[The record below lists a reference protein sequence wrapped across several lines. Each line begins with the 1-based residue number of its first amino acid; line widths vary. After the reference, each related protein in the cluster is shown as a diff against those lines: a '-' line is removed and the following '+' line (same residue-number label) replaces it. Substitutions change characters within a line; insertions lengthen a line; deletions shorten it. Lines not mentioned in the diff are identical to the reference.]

1 MAAVIFLALAVAG
14 GKFLLEEG
22 RSGIDPPQLVI
33 TCSSREHLLE
43 VNSDTARRVVIN
55 RS

>member
-33 TCSSREHLLE
+33 TCSSRQLTVGEFRYGTPRG
-43 VNSDTARRVVIN
+43 N
-55 RS
+55 